1 MKIKLLDA
9 NVTLLAGF
17 GLVLLLMAAQMT
29 LSISELYSLRDR
41 MDKIV
46 TDKLVKS
53 SLAQKMF
60 DASRERALLLM
71 MVYYEGDPFE
81 RDELVMQFRG
91 YAERFMSAREKLYE
105 KELSLRER
113 TVLGESVSLA
123 ADGALAMN
131 QVLDMILDEQNKL
144 DHHEFLLLFREQVFP
159 IRNQLTNKMEE
170 IGWTA
175 VEESQKA
182 LDIAEENFQ
191 HVQKLLW
198 LLGGAALLISI
209 VIVWMV
215 YKRIPRTSSKLHY
228 MYEEMDHIA
237 KHDELTGLLNRQTFE
252 GCLEEALKRAAYYQE
267 LLAVL
272 YIDLDGLKKINDRY
286 GRSLGD
292 LVLQRVSR
300 QFMSYVRDADS
311 IARVGGDEF
320 VIILSKVGSKEN
332 VVEVTERILKGLEAE
347 IELGNN
353 RQTQIGASIGV
364 ALYPEDGESE
374 EQLLSLVDQAVGEA
388 KRRGGHQFHFAEE
401 DTSESQ

>member
-1 MKIKLLDA
+1 
-9 NVTLLAGF
+9 
-17 GLVLLLMAAQMT
+17 
-29 LSISELYSLRDR
+29 
-41 MDKIV
+41 
-46 TDKLVKS
+46 
-53 SLAQKMF
+53 
-60 DASRERALLLM
+60 
-71 MVYYEGDPFE
+71 
-81 RDELVMQFRG
+81 
-91 YAERFMSAREKLYE
+91 MSAREKLYE

>member
-1 MKIKLLDA
+1 
-9 NVTLLAGF
+9 
-17 GLVLLLMAAQMT
+17 
-29 LSISELYSLRDR
+29 
-41 MDKIV
+41 
-46 TDKLVKS
+46 
-53 SLAQKMF
+53 
-60 DASRERALLLM
+60 
-71 MVYYEGDPFE
+71 
-81 RDELVMQFRG
+81 
-91 YAERFMSAREKLYE
+91 
-105 KELSLRER
+105 
-113 TVLGESVSLA
+113 
-123 ADGALAMN
+123 
-131 QVLDMILDEQNKL
+131 
-144 DHHEFLLLFREQVFP
+144 
-159 IRNQLTNKMEE
+159 MEE